1 MVIQEQRAFL
11 DVFFRVELIV
21 VFCPQLLGYES

>member
-1 MVIQEQRAFL
+1 MVIQEQRAFM
-11 DVFFRVELIV
+11 DVLFGVELIV